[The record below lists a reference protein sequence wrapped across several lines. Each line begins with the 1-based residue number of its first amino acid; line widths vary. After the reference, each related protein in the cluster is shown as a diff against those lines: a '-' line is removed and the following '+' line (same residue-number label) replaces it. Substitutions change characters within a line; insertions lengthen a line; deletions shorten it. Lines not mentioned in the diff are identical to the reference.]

1 MSSLQNKCSRVVSS
15 CKNSVCMNNVDL
27 LWHRKVAPFSLL
39 SFGGYHSTTACMKH
53 WTCPPRL
60 SRPKNM
66 HNRWQ
71 IWITWWQIENWYR
84 TASPYRREYVLE
96 LTYLFLFLHNM
107 LSSEWDTCNV
117 VDVVIEVRTQTLKY
131 LMSFW
136 WNIILVSG
144 RISGYL

>member
-1 MSSLQNKCSRVVSS
+1 MQTLFLQDDTTREHLFCNEDISLNHKQCNFNLPIYVEI
-15 CKNSVCMNNVDL
+15 MHFL
-27 LWHRKVAPFSLL
+27 F
-39 SFGGYHSTTACMKH
+39 
-53 WTCPPRL
+53 PPRL

-117 VDVVIEVRTQTLKY
+117 VDVVIEARTQTLKY

-144 RISGYL
+144 RMLLSISLFSFFKNFK